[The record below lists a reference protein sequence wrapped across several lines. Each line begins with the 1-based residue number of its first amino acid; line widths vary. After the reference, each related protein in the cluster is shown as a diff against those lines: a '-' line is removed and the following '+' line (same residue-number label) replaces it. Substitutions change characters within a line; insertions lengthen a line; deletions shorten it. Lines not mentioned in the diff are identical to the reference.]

1 MQRNRTPGFIMG
13 ELIVALTVLGT
24 LVVAL
29 TLSLDGIRR
38 FNHYQWTRQR
48 CLSAAQAQLDCVTVS
63 SRPLD
68 ANDMARL
75 WPRVTTTVT
84 STAGKEQWDGLALV
98 AVEASSPSFQ
108 RQVRVRLTRYCPC
121 PMSKE
126 TP

>member
-1 MQRNRTPGFIMG
+1 MQRNHATGFIMG

-29 TLSLDGIRR
+29 TLGLDGIRR

-48 CLSAAQAQLDCVTVS
+48 CLSAAQAQLDCFSIS

-68 ANDMARL
+68 VNDMARL
-75 WPRVTTTVT
+75 WPRVTTTLT
-84 STAGKEQWDGLALV
+84 STAGEKQWDGLALV
-98 AVEASSPSFQ
+98 AVEASAPSYQ
-108 RQVRVRLTRYCPC
+108 RQVRVRLARYCPSL
-121 PMSKE
+121 MSKE